1 MNRKKAFDEGIDTE
15 AAIMW
20 EIPML
25 AAVRSTNSLGGSPP
39 RVSEKDIRVLSTGG
53 MSSDPQQS
61 RRSKDE

>member
-39 RVSEKDIRVLSTGG
+39 PRFRKGHPCSFY
-53 MSSDPQQS
+53 
-61 RRSKDE
+61 RRYEL